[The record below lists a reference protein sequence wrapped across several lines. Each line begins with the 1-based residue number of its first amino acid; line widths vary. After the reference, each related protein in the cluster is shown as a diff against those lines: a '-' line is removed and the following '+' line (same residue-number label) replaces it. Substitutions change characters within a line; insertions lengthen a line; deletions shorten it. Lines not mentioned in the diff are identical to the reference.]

1 MINRIVLELE
11 TPGDSRT
18 LFRLS
23 VGDNVVGES
32 LTAVQAHILIGEVL
46 DRIALP
52 RQANQRTVSAEVM
65 RQAPRQEPQSQQTEP
80 SLVDKGVAFVQAL
93 RARSQ
98 RPVARADQERLVDSL
113 HDKN

>member
-23 VGDNVVGES
+23 VGDSVVAES
-32 LTAVQAHILIGEVL
+32 LTAVQAHILVGEVL
-46 DRIALP
+46 DRIAVP
-52 RQANQRTVSAEVM
+52 RQAREAARAEAV
-65 RQAPRQEPQSQQTEP
+65 RQTPRREPERDQMEP
-80 SLVDKGVAFVQAL
+80 SLMDKGVAFVQAL

-98 RPVARADQERLVDSL
+98 RPAARGDREGFVDSL
-113 HDKN
+113 